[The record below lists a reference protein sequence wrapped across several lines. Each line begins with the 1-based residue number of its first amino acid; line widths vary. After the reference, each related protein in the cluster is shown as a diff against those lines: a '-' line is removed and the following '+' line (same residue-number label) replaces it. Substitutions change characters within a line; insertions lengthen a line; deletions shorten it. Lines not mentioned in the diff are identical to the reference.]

1 MTTRR
6 CASRCGSSGQLRHGL
21 AREEEARRARE
32 RLAVLSPRERSIVD
46 LLARGC
52 TNAEIAEQLH
62 LAESTVKANVSSA
75 LTRLQL
81 RDRVELAWLAWVANR
96 Q

>member
-1 MTTRR
+1 M
-6 CASRCGSSGQLRHGL
+6 
-21 AREEEARRARE
+21 
-32 RLAVLSPRERSIVD
+32 D

-62 LAESTVKANVSSA
+62 LAESTVKAVSSA

-81 RDRVELAWLAWVANR
+81 RNRVELAWLAWVANR